1 MSPEPIP
8 ADGTGTQ
15 GCFVSLAPITHLSLI
30 IIGEHQVKTVPM
42 WSSISYPVFPQQVRL
57 QVCVIQTVMVPPG
70 TEAWIEKQSAEVLL
84 LHVCGMDQD

>member
-15 GCFVSLAPITHLSLI
+15 GRFVSLAPITHLRLKV
-30 IIGEHQVKTVPM
+30 IGEHQVKTNSHVSI

-70 TEAWIEKQSAEVLL
+70 TEAWIEKQSA
-84 LHVCGMDQD
+84 